1 VAIQEFEAFASD
13 FTDYK
18 PAFKRV
24 GMLTVTYAIN
34 EPELFKLVFMQEHK
48 DGMTF
53 QDFVHDLGGI
63 TTTCIELI
71 QLEHGMTL
79 EEANVL
85 YEQMWIHTYGLGV
98 LCAMKVCQ
106 FSEEEI
112 AKILGQVFVGVMM
125 LIKRGLLDMSNVHP
139 IKTGDYM

>member
-1 VAIQEFEAFASD
+1 
-13 FTDYK
+13 
-18 PAFKRV
+18 
-24 GMLTVTYAIN
+24 M
-34 EPELFKLVFMQEHK
+34 
-48 DGMTF
+48 
-53 QDFVHDLGGI
+53 GGI

-112 AKILGQVFVGVMM
+112 AKILGQVFVGIMM